1 MQKGLY
7 FRKVTPLEGP
17 AIHVRDNGAKI
28 SIPHRD
34 GEVKATSFLTG
45 LACSSSPGSQFSTL
59 YLTVIL
65 MIILMSLGFA
75 TVPES
80 TANPTAGTGSLV
92 STVGNKPFVGDSS
105 RGTLDLNGWNPAG
118 GR

>member
-1 MQKGLY
+1 MEN
-7 FRKVTPLEGP
+7 F
-17 AIHVRDNGAKI
+17 A
-28 SIPHRD
+28 
-34 GEVKATSFLTG
+34 
-45 LACSSSPGSQFSTL
+45 
-59 YLTVIL
+59 YLTAIL

-75 TVPES
+75 TIPES

>member
-1 MQKGLY
+1 
-7 FRKVTPLEGP
+7 
-17 AIHVRDNGAKI
+17 
-28 SIPHRD
+28 
-34 GEVKATSFLTG
+34 
-45 LACSSSPGSQFSTL
+45 
-59 YLTVIL
+59 

-92 STVGNKPFVGDSS
+92 SMVGNKPFVGDSS
-105 RGTLDLNGWNPAG
+105 AGTLDLNGWNPAG